1 MGAWGT
7 GIFDDD
13 TACDFLSELAGSK
26 QPLDLMK
33 RVLKDAPGS
42 EYLEYDAGQG
52 VLVSSAVIDTIL
64 NGTRHGDDRG
74 AARRLTRHVVAPGSQ
89 CLKIVMDKTWIGWRS
104 RSAAVRGG
112 EES

>member
-26 QPLDLMK
+26 NPLDLMK
-33 RVLKDAPGS
+33 RALEDAPGS
-42 EYLEYDAGQG
+42 EYLEYDAGQN

-64 NGTRHGDDRG
+64 NGTRHGDDL
-74 AARRLTRHVVAPGSQ
+74 AELDAL
-89 CLKIVMDKTWIGWRS
+89 
-104 RSAAVRGG
+104 VRGT
-112 EES
+112 SLMRHRP